1 MHFLYNYGLYLAKAA
16 TIVIAIL
23 VILGF
28 IMALATRS
36 RQARMGKLSIRKINK
51 QYEETIDCIREATH
65 SKFELK
71 LVKLTKKSEKKAKQ
85 KAQKK
90 TDRSQKP
97 RLFVLQFQGD
107 LKASAVDALREMVTA
122 ILLAAN
128 PKQDHVLLKLESG
141 GGMVHAYGLAS
152 SQLQRLREAK
162 IKLTIA
168 IDKIAASGGYMM
180 ACVADQ
186 VMAAP
191 FAVIG
196 SIGVI
201 AQLPNFHRWLEKKNI
216 DFEQLTAGEYKR
228 TLTLF
233 GENTSAG
240 REKMRLELEEIH
252 SLFKD
257 FIKLYR
263 PQVNIDEVATGEHW
277 YATRAKNFQLVDHIQ
292 TSDDYLLKARDTF
305 DMYQLD
311 YKIKLPLNKRLIA
324 ATQNAW
330 LHLNSQHSL

>member
-128 PKQDHVLLKLESG
+128 PKQDHVLLK
-141 GGMVHAYGLAS
+141 
-152 SQLQRLREAK
+152 
-162 IKLTIA
+162 
-168 IDKIAASGGYMM
+168 
-180 ACVADQ
+180 
-186 VMAAP
+186 
-191 FAVIG
+191 
-196 SIGVI
+196 
-201 AQLPNFHRWLEKKNI
+201 
-216 DFEQLTAGEYKR
+216 
-228 TLTLF
+228 
-233 GENTSAG
+233 
-240 REKMRLELEEIH
+240 
-252 SLFKD
+252 
-257 FIKLYR
+257 
-263 PQVNIDEVATGEHW
+263 
-277 YATRAKNFQLVDHIQ
+277 
-292 TSDDYLLKARDTF
+292 
-305 DMYQLD
+305 
-311 YKIKLPLNKRLIA
+311 
-324 ATQNAW
+324 
-330 LHLNSQHSL
+330 